1 MYNSMLSSGFC
12 SRLLKTYL
20 SYVSFVSPMIY
31 LSNFSMIVR
40 MSPLYSAILLPGPAG
55 ANSSPL

>member
-1 MYNSMLSSGFC
+1 MYNSTLSSGFC

-40 MSPLYSAILLPGPAG
+40 MSSAILLPGPAG
-55 ANSSPL
+55 ENSSHL

>member
-1 MYNSMLSSGFC
+1 MYNSTLSSGLC

-20 SYVSFVSPMIY
+20 SYVSFVSPMVY

-40 MSPLYSAILLPGPAG
+40 IYSLSSAILLPGPAG